1 MSDEETIEQEAPEPT
16 IWELLEMDP
25 PEGEEEDKY
34 EHLQDDADEDT
45 GKASKMEKKLSA
57 KMDDMQKK
65 FEQTIMR
72 DRITNFEDSADE
84 MHKDLFKAI
93 AGEVKD
99 VESLDKALAEVNK
112 RAEKLKEQEEKY
124 KAQLEAQAQAQVA
137 QAWGTGPMGTPTP
150 RTPDQEEETL
160 KKIAAGDTHALFE
173 DLMTDNWPSV

>member
-25 PEGEEEDKY
+25 PDEEDKY
-34 EHLQDDADEDT
+34 EHLEEEQDEDA

-72 DRITNFEDSADE
+72 ERITKFEESSDE
-84 MHKDLFKAI
+84 LSKDLFKTI
-93 AGEVKD
+93 AAEVKD
-99 VESLDKALAEVNK
+99 VESLDKAMSLVNE
-112 RAEKLKEQEEKY
+112 RAKKLREEEEKY
-124 KAQLEAQAQAQVA
+124 KTQLEAQVQAQVA

-150 RTPDQEEETL
+150 RTKDQEEETL
-160 KKIAAGDTHALFE
+160 KKIATGDTHALFE
-173 DLMTDNWPSV
+173 DLMDGNWPQP